1 MDRSYLDVTEPY
13 VNEAPIQEM
22 FLHSFLPFS
31 STAINKGD
39 EIRIPIQNRDA
50 VTLPSESFIYIEGK
64 LIKPAD
70 LLSEITFCQ
79 NGLINLFNEIK
90 YEINSVEIQRVKRP
104 GVSSSLKGYCSYTPA
119 DVNCLQNATWDD
131 ADSNRKFIKDGTFT
145 GCIPLKHVLGFAE
158 DYNKVLINCSQQ
170 LILNRATDD
179 LGSLTFF
186 LKGNEVLSD
195 ATVQAKVKTIKIEL
209 TKVMWKVPV
218 VKVND
223 REKLKLLKIID
234 SKKTINCAFRNW
246 ELCEYP
252 NIPQTRKHSWM
263 VKTCSRV
270 EKPRCLII
278 AFLRKDSSHMTE
290 EFASDFDACSLTN
303 VKAYINSVE
312 YPYENYNESFD
323 KDQFTMFYQGYADF
337 QKYYYERMT
346 AQPYLSKEK
355 YKELGPFICI
365 DCSRQND
372 DAKTSTIDLRIEFEA
387 ANNFQADTSAYCL
400 LIHDRVIQY
409 NPFTGEVRKN

>member
-1 MDRSYLDVTEPY
+1 MDRSYLDVNEPY

-31 STAINKGD
+31 TTAINKGD

-50 VTLPSESFIYIEGK
+50 VTLPSESFIYVEGK

-70 LLSEITFCQ
+70 LLTEVTFSQ

-104 GVSSSLKGYCSYTPA
+104 GVSSSLKGYCSYTPE
-119 DVNCLQNATWDD
+119 DVNCLQNAIWDGE
-131 ADSNRKFIKDGTFT
+131 DSNRKFIKDGSFT

-195 ATVQAKVKTIKIEL
+195 VIVQAKVKKIKIEL

-223 REKLKLLKIID
+223 REK
-234 SKKTINCAFRNW
+234 NW

-252 NIPQTRKHSWM
+252 NIPQTRKRSWM

-278 AFLRKDSSHMTE
+278 AFLCKDSSHMAE

-303 VKAYINSVE
+303 VKA
-312 YPYENYNESFD
+312 
-323 KDQFTMFYQGYADF
+323 
-337 QKYYYERMT
+337 
-346 AQPYLSKEK
+346 
-355 YKELGPFICI
+355 
-365 DCSRQND
+365 
-372 DAKTSTIDLRIEFEA
+372 
-387 ANNFQADTSAYCL
+387 
-400 LIHDRVIQY
+400 
-409 NPFTGEVRKN
+409 